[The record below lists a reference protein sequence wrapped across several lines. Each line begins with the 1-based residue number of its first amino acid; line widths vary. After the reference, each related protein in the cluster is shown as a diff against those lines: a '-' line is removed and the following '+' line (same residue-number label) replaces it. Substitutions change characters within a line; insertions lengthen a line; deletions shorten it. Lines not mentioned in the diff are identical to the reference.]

1 MNSVLEKGEK
11 QLLKVESKNGNMEI
25 GNGNGNGKWNQTALG
40 TNCEWTSPNK
50 T

>member
-25 GNGNGNGKWNQTALG
+25 GNGNGKWKM
-40 TNCEWTSPNK
+40 EPNR
-50 T
+50 TWHELRMDFA